1 LARSKIVKKKSPL
14 RTIIT
19 IAIIAGAIVLLVNNF
34 KIPDLNCISPGVLY
48 TSAQPRGMDYTRL
61 LYKYHISTIV
71 NLRSPTEHREQNWY
85 SEEMT
90 WVHSNGVKYVE
101 MPLDRNVDNPA
112 HFPDANMQNQFLAI
126 MADKEN
132 LPVLIHDGKG
142 ESRVAMLAAV
152 WLAKSQR
159 YSAEQILAET
169 VKIKGS
175 PLVESEKTFIS
186 SLTK

>member
-1 LARSKIVKKKSPL
+1 M

-19 IAIIAGAIVLLVNNF
+19 IAIIAGAIGLLVNSF
-34 KIPDLNCISPGVLY
+34 MIPDFNCISPGVLY

-90 WVHSNGVKYVE
+90 WVRSNGVKYVE
-101 MPLDRNVDNPA
+101 MPLDRNVNDPN
-112 HFPDANMQNQFLAI
+112 HFPDTNMQKQFLAI
-126 MADKEN
+126 MANKEN

-142 ESRVAMLAAV
+142 EGRVAIFSAV

-159 YSAEQILAET
+159 YSAEQILAEA
-169 VKIKGS
+169 VKIKNN
-175 PLVESEKTFIS
+175 PLAESERTFING
-186 SLTK
+186 LFK

>member
-1 LARSKIVKKKSPL
+1 VKKKSPL

-19 IAIIAGAIVLLVNNF
+19 IAIITGTIVLLVKNF
-34 KIPDLNCISPGVLY
+34 MIPHFNVISPGVLY

-61 LYKYHISTIV
+61 LYKYHIGTTI
-71 NLRSPTEHREQNWY
+71 NLRSPAEHREQNWY
-85 SEEMT
+85 SEETT
-90 WVHSNGVKYVE
+90 WVHSNGIKYIE
-101 MPLDRNVDNPA
+101 MPLDRNVDNAA

-126 MADKEN
+126 MADKKN

-142 ESRVAMLAAV
+142 EERVAMLAAV
-152 WLAKSQR
+152 WLAKNQR
-159 YSAEQILAET
+159 YSAEQILAKT

-175 PLVESEKTFIS
+175 PLVESEKMFIS